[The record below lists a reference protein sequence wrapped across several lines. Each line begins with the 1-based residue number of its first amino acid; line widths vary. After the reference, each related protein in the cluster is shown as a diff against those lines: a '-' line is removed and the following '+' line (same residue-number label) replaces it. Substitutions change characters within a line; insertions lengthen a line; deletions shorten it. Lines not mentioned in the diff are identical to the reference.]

1 MLNALELRAIA
12 YVVAAGLFTWL
23 GAHLAGLHYE
33 AIIAKD
39 RAAVEQAAAQ
49 AAVAAKAQQDVANAN
64 NNVVVARLQ
73 AKLDTTIADN
83 TDLANQLSDARARR
97 SNLPK
102 APNIPGAPAT
112 GEPSSSRQ
120 LDELIAAALTECQ
133 QNSARQDALI
143 QELKPQL

>member
-1 MLNALELRAIA
+1 VNTLELRAIA
-12 YVVAAGLFTWL
+12 YLLAAGLFVWL

-39 RAAVEQAAAQ
+39 HEAVANAAEQAAM
-49 AAVAAKAQQDVANAN
+49 AAKAKQDVANAN

-83 TDLANQLSDARARR
+83 TDLANQLQDARARSR
-97 SNLPK
+97 ILPK
-102 APNIPGAPAT
+102 APNLPGAAATPAAS
-112 GEPSSSRQ
+112 GDRR

-133 QNSARQDALI
+133 QNSARQSALI
-143 QELKPQL
+143 EELKPQL